1 MVHPTAAA
9 RLVAPA
15 GGALSL
21 MTDLPRT
28 AAGTVN
34 LAAVAAAADEY
45 LRLAANAQEQ
55 PGWPFRR
62 LRQAAAWTPSATGG
76 IMSRHACSA
85 PCGARRRTRAWQF
98 RSAPCLPI
106 GRLSSRHCALETRHS
121 AATERAA
128 QAGLW
133 ICGQRTRGVAHIP
146 TGAANDSQH
155 QVDCFEGRPLRPY
168 PSPAGDYQ
176 PKRSDQLA
184 QATAPSL
191 RGSGQ
196 PSTLWGGTD
205 GNGPDALRR
214 GVVNACLEQVKPR
227 GEIPGFFFTR
237 PRRARFKSMK
247 MLGYCYNGRSGRI

>member
-1 MVHPTAAA
+1 MRHVLLSGAPAASTRRMVHPTAAA

-21 MTDLPRT
+21 MPDLPRT
-28 AAGTVN
+28 ATGTVN

-45 LRLAANAQEQ
+45 LRLAASAQEQ
-55 PGWPFRR
+55 PGRPFRR

-76 IMSRHACSA
+76 IMPRHACSA

-106 GRLSSRHCALETRHS
+106 GRLSSRHCALDTRRS
-121 AATERAA
+121 AVTQRAT

-133 ICGQRTRGVAHIP
+133 ICGQRKGVAHIP
-146 TGAANDSQH
+146 TGAANDSTKSIALKW
-155 QVDCFEGRPLRPY
+155 GPLTPSC

-176 PKRSDQLA
+176 PKRSAQLA
-184 QATAPSL
+184 HATAPAL

-196 PSTLWGGTD
+196 PSTRED
-205 GNGPDALRR
+205 I
-214 GVVNACLEQVKPR
+214 QVA
-227 GEIPGFFFTR
+227 G
-237 PRRARFKSMK
+237 
-247 MLGYCYNGRSGRI
+247 L

>member
-1 MVHPTAAA
+1 MRHVLLSGAPAASTRRMVHPTAAA

-15 GGALSL
+15 GGTLSL
-21 MTDLPRT
+21 TPGLSRT

-45 LRLAANAQEQ
+45 LRLAASAQEQ
-55 PGWPFRR
+55 PGRPFRR
-62 LRQAAAWTPSATGG
+62 RRAAAWTPSATGG
-76 IMSRHACSA
+76 IMPRHACSA

-106 GRLSSRHCALETRHS
+106 GKLSSRHCALDNRRS

-133 ICGQRTRGVAHIP
+133 ICGQRKRVAHIP
-146 TGAANDSQH
+146 TGAANDSTKLIALKGDRSHPARHPQATASRRG
-155 QVDCFEGRPLRPY
+155 QV
-168 PSPAGDYQ
+168 
-176 PKRSDQLA
+176 RSGHLA

-196 PSTLWGGTD
+196 PSTSRL
-205 GNGPDALRR
+205 
-214 GVVNACLEQVKPR
+214 PR
-227 GEIPGFFFTR
+227 HSAT
-237 PRRARFKSMK
+237 
-247 MLGYCYNGRSGRI
+247 

>member
-1 MVHPTAAA
+1 MRHVLLSGAPAASTCRMVHPTAAA

-76 IMSRHACSA
+76 IMPRHACSA

-196 PSTLWGGTD
+196 PSTG
-205 GNGPDALRR
+205 LRE
-214 GVVNACLEQVKPR
+214 GSAFSVLKV
-227 GEIPGFFFTR
+227 GF
-237 PRRARFKSMK
+237 
-247 MLGYCYNGRSGRI
+247 

>member
-1 MVHPTAAA
+1 MVHSTAAA

-21 MTDLPRT
+21 MPDLPRT

-45 LRLAANAQEQ
+45 LRPAASAQEQ
-55 PGWPFRR
+55 PGRPFRR
-62 LRQAAAWTPSATGG
+62 LRRAAAWTPSATGG
-76 IMSRHACSA
+76 IMPRHACSA

-106 GRLSSRHCALETRHS
+106 GRLSSRHCALDTRCS
-121 AATERAA
+121 AVTERAA

-133 ICGQRTRGVAHIP
+133 ICGQRKGVAHIP
-146 TGAANDSQH
+146 TGAANDSTN
-155 QVDCFEGRPLRPY
+155 DCFEGRPLRPR

-176 PKRSDQLA
+176 PGRSGHLA

-191 RGSGQ
+191 RGFGQ
-196 PSTLWGGTD
+196 PSTTGLAT
-205 GNGPDALRR
+205 RR
-214 GVVNACLEQVKPR
+214 CLFCR
-227 GEIPGFFFTR
+227 GASR
-237 PRRARFKSMK
+237 PIVLSLQTGRFKRHPQ
-247 MLGYCYNGRSGRI
+247 LIGGGWR

>member
-1 MVHPTAAA
+1 MRHVLLSGAPAASTRRMVHPTAAA

-21 MTDLPRT
+21 MPGLPRT

-45 LRLAANAQEQ
+45 LRPAASAQEQ
-55 PGWPFRR
+55 PGRSFRR
-62 LRQAAAWTPSATGG
+62 LRRAAAAGAAAWTPSATGG
-76 IMSRHACSA
+76 IMPRHACSA

-106 GRLSSRHCALETRHS
+106 GRLSSRHCALDTRRS
-121 AATERAA
+121 AVTERAA

-133 ICGQRTRGVAHIP
+133 ICGQRKGVAHIP

-155 QVDCFEGRPLRPY
+155 QVDCFEGGTAHTLPVT
-168 PSPAGDYQ
+168 AGDYQ
-176 PKRSDQLA
+176 PNRSGHLA
-184 QATAPSL
+184 RATAPSL

-196 PSTLWGGTD
+196 PSTLSGVAQ
-205 GNGPDALRR
+205 DA
-214 GVVNACLEQVKPR
+214 A
-227 GEIPGFFFTR
+227 R
-237 PRRARFKSMK
+237 PRDTQASILSCTRF
-247 MLGYCYNGRSGRI
+247 G

>member
-196 PSTLWGGTD
+196 PSTD
-205 GNGPDALRR
+205 GLIHHD
-214 GVVNACLEQVKPR
+214 
-227 GEIPGFFFTR
+227 
-237 PRRARFKSMK
+237 RARFASIGAAISWT
-247 MLGYCYNGRSGRI
+247 LAASRGQQDRAFETLPSECFWQIAAVPLPVWRRT

>member
-1 MVHPTAAA
+1 MRHVLLSGAPAASTCRMVHPTAAA

-34 LAAVAAAADEY
+34 LATVAAAADEY
-45 LRLAANAQEQ
+45 LRLAASAQEQ
-55 PGWPFRR
+55 PGRPFRR

-76 IMSRHACSA
+76 IMPRHACSA

-106 GRLSSRHCALETRHS
+106 GRLSSRHCALDTRRS

-133 ICGQRTRGVAHIP
+133 ICGQRKGVAHIS
-146 TGAANDSQH
+146 TGAANDTQH
-155 QVDCFEGRPLRPY
+155 QVDCFERGTAQTLPVTRRRL
-168 PSPAGDYQ
+168 PAEEV
-176 PKRSDQLA
+176 RSACPCDCA
-184 QATAPSL
+184 SFARIRTAIHS
-191 RGSGQ
+191 R
-196 PSTLWGGTD
+196 TYH
-205 GNGPDALRR
+205 
-214 GVVNACLEQVKPR
+214 VHYR
-227 GEIPGFFFTR
+227 GE
-237 PRRARFKSMK
+237 
-247 MLGYCYNGRSGRI
+247 